1 MKKKTIAL
9 IVCLTLII
17 GCAIGGTIAWLTDTT
32 GPVTN
37 TFTAGDVDIDLT
49 ETFNTDSNN
58 DGTNDRWT
66 AKMIPGASYAKNP
79 VVSVTAN
86 SEDCWLF
93 VKFEEK
99 NGAAT
104 YLNYTSTLTTDNGWT
119 QGDGTN
125 IPTNVWYRKVLASD
139 TTRSWHLLADD
150 TVQINGENVTKTNM
164 ATADDAELVYTAYA
178 CQLASFETNPAG
190 AWAEVSK

>member
-32 GPVTN
+32 KAVTN

-49 ETFNTDSNN
+49 ETWNTDA
-58 DGTNDRWT
+58 DGNGSLESWT
-66 AKMIPGASYAKNP
+66 AKMIPGASYTKDP

-99 NGAAT
+99 NDAKT
-104 YLNYTSTLTTDNGWT
+104 YLVYTSTLTTDNGWT
-119 QGDGTN
+119 QGDGTK

-139 TTRSWHLLADD
+139 TTRSWHLLAND
-150 TVQINGENVTKTNM
+150 TVQINGETVTKANM
-164 ATADDAELVYTAYA
+164 STADDAQLVYTAYA
-178 CQLASFETNPAG
+178 CQSASFTDPAL
-190 AWAEVSK
+190 AWAEVIK

>member
-17 GCAIGGTIAWLTDTT
+17 GCAVGGTIAWLTDKTEA
-32 GPVTN
+32 VTN

-49 ETFNTDSNN
+49 ETWNTDSDNN
-58 DGTNDRWT
+58 GVKDCWT
-66 AKMIPGASYAKNP
+66 AKMIPGASYTKDP

-99 NGAAT
+99 NDAKT
-104 YLNYTSTLTTDNGWT
+104 YLVYTSTLTTDNGWT
-119 QGDGTN
+119 QGDGTS
-125 IPTNVWYRKVLASD
+125 IPADVWYRKVLASD
-139 TTRSWHLLADD
+139 DTRSWHLLAND
-150 TVQINGENVTKTNM
+150 TVQINGEAVTKANM
-164 ATADDAELVYTAYA
+164 STADDAQLVYTAYA
-178 CQLASFETNPAG
+178 CQSASFEDNAAG
-190 AWAEVSK
+190 AWAKVQP